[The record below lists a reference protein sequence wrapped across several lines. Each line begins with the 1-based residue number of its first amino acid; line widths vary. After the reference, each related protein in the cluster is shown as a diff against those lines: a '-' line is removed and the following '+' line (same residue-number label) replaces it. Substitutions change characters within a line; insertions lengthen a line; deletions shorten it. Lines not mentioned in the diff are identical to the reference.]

1 MKVINNKKGS
11 AMLWAILLV
20 VILTILLGAITTSS
34 YAYFN
39 YTIRSVKKQ
48 QAYFTARSAM
58 SALLEQYTTIDLDHK
73 QDAGSNV
80 YSYDEENNP
89 LIPLKGEEIKVL
101 DFGFD
106 EDQMGSATGTIKANA
121 KDPDMIDVV
130 IVAKFRDTEYTMKS
144 TVGRQPIYFGG
155 VAIKNMALGVGSSF
169 ELDPGTDFYYYTY
182 KNKEEMGNK
191 KANTFDTAKICVSG
205 STITI
210 HGNVI
215 TQGDAKLD
223 RHITAAGY
231 HFKTPVEFTLKTD
244 GHSRKIWNSEQY
256 IISNRTFPLDDKLA
270 EHPLTVRKLLTEP
283 GNCSFYY
290 CNNSKNNKNNAFGR
304 NLPDGITTLL
314 NALMHPS
321 LPGGVS
327 FDVSELING
336 FGIGKEVLNMLG
348 DNNVENLAV
357 IDSNN
362 NGLAT
367 RYIEILS
374 LANTISESLDDTAAY
389 ISSFLDG
396 IPNIFGLKDTIVRLF
411 VSPLENIA
419 KAVNENGLT
428 VMDISYIDF
437 DSSNTGNF
445 GDSNVVPVT
454 YLNVGGNPLESGG
467 IDVRIKYGTNPG
479 SQATIN
485 QIGDSI
491 KKGIDNLAS
500 RWLKIVKNTSYVNVY
515 LGENATLELGVE
527 NPKIS
532 MLANEPAKTEAN
544 QVYFMSVYG
553 QPGSKVVLND
563 KVHVFGEIMCDNIE
577 INGDVAITYASSNGS
592 QVAKQKVAEFWTV
605 VNYSD

>member
-270 EHPLTVRKLLTEP
+270 EHPLTVRKLITEP
-283 GNCSFYY
+283 GNCSFYTA
-290 CNNSKNNKNNAFGR
+290 NNSKTNKNNAFGR
-304 NLPDGITTLL
+304 NVPTAISNILNNLL
-314 NALMHPS
+314 NPTFF
-321 LPGGVS
+321 GVT
-327 FDVSELING
+327 INLADLLNV
-336 FGIGKEVLNMLG
+336 GIGKEVFNLLG
-348 DNNVENLAV
+348 DNNIDNLAV

-367 RYIEILS
+367 RYIEIVS
-374 LANTISESLDDTAAY
+374 FANILSESMNDISKTLKNLPIIGPVLKNVIDDL
-389 ISSFLDG
+389 S
-396 IPNIFGLKDTIVRLF
+396 
-411 VSPLENIA
+411 E
-419 KAVNENGLT
+419 AVNKNGLT

-445 GDSNVVPVT
+445 GDSNVIPVT
-454 YLNVGGNPLESGG
+454 YLNVGGNALETGG

-479 SQATIN
+479 SQAIIG

-515 LGENATLELGVE
+515 LGENATLELGVD